1 MCQWVGYPD
10 EPEQN
15 TWEPE
20 TKVRDIAQTI
30 HDEWL
35 EEMQKMKENKGPTK
49 KGPAKKG
56 VVKKGTAKSKAKNK
70 A

>member
-1 MCQWVGYPD
+1 LCQWVGYPN

-20 TKVRDIAQTI
+20 TKVRSIAETI

-35 EEMQKMKENKGPTK
+35 EEMKKKTKGR
-49 KGPAKKG
+49 
-56 VVKKGTAKSKAKNK
+56 VKKGTARSKSKEKNK
-70 A
+70 D